1 MNQLV
6 ESFLNDYRSLGKS
19 SGTIIQYKLAI
30 EEFVNFI
37 NTKYFEF
44 KEENLNQIN
53 LSHIKAFQIYLVDEK
68 KNQAISRRKKMSAL
82 KMFFRFLQSLEKIEK
97 DLFVHVEPIKIGRKI
112 PIYFTFGDCEKI
124 LGKIEKRNNIRNK
137 TIILLFLN
145 TGMRLSE
152 LVSLNVQ
159 DIKGDSLVIKG
170 KGNKERTVYL
180 SEQIQ
185 DQLKKYLQVRPRIE
199 NDALFLS
206 ERGKRINKGTIQQMI
221 KTLLDKA
228 EIKGKTHTLRHT
240 FATLLYQT
248 KKADLRQLQEMMGHS
263 NISTTTIYTQVAK
276 KDLQKI
282 ANDNP
287 LNNLMGDIQNENG

>member
-1 MNQLV
+1 
-6 ESFLNDYRSLGKS
+6 
-19 SGTIIQYKLAI
+19 
-30 EEFVNFI
+30 
-37 NTKYFEF
+37 
-44 KEENLNQIN
+44 
-53 LSHIKAFQIYLVDEK
+53 
-68 KNQAISRRKKMSAL
+68 MSAL
-82 KMFFRFLQSLEKIEK
+82 KMFFKFLQSLEKIEK
-97 DLFVHVEPIKIGRKI
+97 DLFAHIEPIKVGRKI

-124 LGKIEKRNNIRNK
+124 LEKIEKRNNIRNK

-152 LVSLNVQ
+152 LVSLDVQ

-170 KGNKERTVYL
+170 KGNKERTIYL

-185 DQLKKYLQVRPRIE
+185 EQLKKYLKTRPQVD

-206 ERGKRINKGTIQQMI
+206 ERKKRINKVTIQQMI
-221 KTLLDKA
+221 KSLIDKA
-228 EIKGKTHTLRHT
+228 ELIGKTHTLRHT

-276 KDLQKI
+276 KDLQKV
-282 ANDNP
+282 AEDNP